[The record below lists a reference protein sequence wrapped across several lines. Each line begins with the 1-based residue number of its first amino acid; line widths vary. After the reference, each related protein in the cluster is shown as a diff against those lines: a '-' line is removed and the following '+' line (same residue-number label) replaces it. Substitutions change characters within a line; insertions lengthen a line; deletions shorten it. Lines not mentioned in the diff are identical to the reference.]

1 MKSQRLQSLLVAL
14 VTTIMAATVAH
25 ATDAVSPIGFWKGQ
39 DAIFEMF
46 ENDGKLSAR
55 IVALNEPKTSDGK
68 EKTDIHNP
76 DAAKRDTPI
85 IGLVFIRGF
94 AKKSDTRWEHGTIY
108 NPKSGNTYSCSMD
121 LQGPD
126 KIMVRGAASQISWQY
141 SRIARSSHT
150 QTESQPVHK
159 SMPATN

>member
-1 MKSQRLQSLLVAL
+1 MRTQRLQSLLVAL
-14 VTTIMAATVAH
+14 VAVVMAATAAH

-55 IVALNEPKTSDGK
+55 IVALSEPKTSEGK

-76 DAAKRDTPI
+76 DSTKRGDPI

-94 AKKSDTRWEHGTIY
+94 VKKSDTRWEHGTIY
-108 NPKSGNTYSCSMD
+108 DPKKWQHLFLCN
-121 LQGPD
+121 GPAGTRQD
-126 KIMVRGAASQISWQY
+126 HGPRICRYRTAWQKLHLDP
-141 SRIARSSHT
+141 S
-150 QTESQPVHK
+150 
-159 SMPATN
+159 